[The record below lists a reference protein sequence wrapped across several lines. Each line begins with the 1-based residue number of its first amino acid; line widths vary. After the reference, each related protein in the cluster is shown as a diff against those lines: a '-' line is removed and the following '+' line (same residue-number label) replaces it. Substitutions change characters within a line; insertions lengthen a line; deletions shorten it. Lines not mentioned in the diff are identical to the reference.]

1 MNLSNAPAQVQAK
14 RPKRVSPAKLT
25 PVERVASNTKITID
39 VAACIRNTLYG
50 LAALLIAYA
59 TYLTASA
66 APGPTQHQEA
76 PAPIIERAKIAKQVL
91 VTGKVPRR

>member
-1 MNLSNAPAQVQAK
+1 MNSSNVPVQAK
-14 RPKRVSPAKLT
+14 RPKRDSPAKLT

-50 LAALLIAYA
+50 LAALLVAYA

-66 APGPTQHQEA
+66 TPAASQHQEA